1 MTTIFIACLGTE
13 TNTFSP
19 LPTGWANFEETMLYR
34 GDATAHPP
42 NLFSEPLHVW
52 RRAAEAKGFD
62 VVESIAAFAEP
73 AGVTTRAVYES
84 LRDELLGDLKAALP
98 VDIVLICMHG
108 AMVADGYLDCEGD
121 ILARI
126 RDLVGPDA
134 ALGAELDLHCSIT
147 PAMTEAA
154 DALITFKEYPHIDGK
169 ERAAELFEVMLGKAE
184 GRIRPVMSVHD
195 CRMVNMWPTTAE
207 PMASF
212 VRRLKEAEGEP
223 GILSVSFAH
232 GFPWSDVPETTAKML
247 VVSDGDA
254 ARGAALARALGE
266 EIWSLRGKTSAGY
279 VSIDEGLGR
288 IAASNAVPIVA
299 ADVSDNAGGGAPAD
313 ATFVL
318 RAVLDR
324 GMTDVVL
331 GLFWDPVAVRFCKE
345 AGEGATFDLR
355 LGGKCG
361 PMSGEPVDLT
371 VTVRG
376 IIENARQS
384 FGTAQSP
391 IGDAVWIEAAGL
403 DLVLNTVRTQTF
415 NPDAFTQFGID
426 LARKKAVIVK
436 SSQHFHAGFAPIAS
450 EVIYLA
456 TPGAIT
462 PDFANI
468 PFERVAVPFW
478 PKVEDPWAENA

>member
-1 MTTIFIACLGTE
+1 MTKVFIACLGTE

-19 LPTGWANFEETMLYR
+19 MPTGWANFEETMLYR

-52 RRAAEAKGFD
+52 RRVAEAKGFD

-73 AGVTTRAVYES
+73 AGVTTRTVYES
-84 LRDELLGDLKAALP
+84 LRDELLGDLKDALP
-98 VDIVLICMHG
+98 VDMVLICMHG

-121 ILARI
+121 ILTRV
-126 RDLVGPDA
+126 RDLVGPEV

-147 PAMTEAA
+147 AAMTEAA

-169 ERAAELFEVMLGKAE
+169 ERAAELFDVMLGKLE
-184 GRIRPVMSVHD
+184 GRTRPVMSVHD
-195 CRMVNMWPTTAE
+195 CRMISVWPTTAE
-207 PMASF
+207 PMMSF
-212 VRRLKEAEGEP
+212 VEALKAAEGEP

-232 GFPWSDVPETTAKML
+232 GFPWSDVPDTTAKML
-247 VVSDGDA
+247 VVSDGDGD
-254 ARGAALARALGE
+254 RGAALAKSLGE
-266 EIWSLRGKTSAGY
+266 KIWELRAETAPNY
-279 VSIDEGLGR
+279 VSIDQGLGR
-288 IAASNAVPIVA
+288 VTASNAGPAIV

-318 RAVLDR
+318 QAVLEH
-324 GMTDVVL
+324 GMTDAVL

-355 LGGKCG
+355 IGGKCG
-361 PMSGEPVDLT
+361 PISGDPVDLT
-371 VTVRG
+371 VTVRR

-391 IGDAVWIEAAGL
+391 MGDAVWIEAEGL

-426 LARKKAVIVK
+426 LDDKKAVIVK

-468 PFERVAVPFW
+468 PFQRVAVPFW